1 LIESLNFLQDLEN
14 DCTWG
19 IVRNLKKIRFEKG
32 DKIYQDKELSETMFL
47 IHKGTVKLYAENGY
61 PFIQFKNGQHFGDV
75 DLFCGIRR
83 NGTAQT
89 TEECLLYKI

>member
-32 DKIYQDKELSETMFL
+32 DKIY
-47 IHKGTVKLYAENGY
+47 
-61 PFIQFKNGQHFGDV
+61 
-75 DLFCGIRR
+75 
-83 NGTAQT
+83 
-89 TEECLLYKI
+89 